1 MIVGVDLAFRMRYGI
16 LKTLGILLAGTIP
29 FMSFVAERVTHRD
42 VTARI
47 NAGSSN

>member
-1 MIVGVDLAFRMRYGI
+1 MRYGI

-42 VTARI
+42 VAARI
-47 NAGSSN
+47 DAAAGS